1 MESPLSWAFLAVSL
15 VGGWF
20 TYNAYRPP
28 RWPATWAT
36 ACFFAGWLTVELAA
50 HHLVW
55 QFVAA
60 CAFAY
65 AGALDA
71 WPGWLAL
78 LLCLISWASLMR
90 LHVRGALAA
99 EVAHGAVQGTLSKYE
114 QNGEALALTL
124 DPEAGM
130 PTLTPVR
137 LRHYALP
144 FQMKQRRV
152 RVVRNQPFAE
162 VGGRTL
168 RADVYHREDK
178 PANAPV
184 LVFVHGGGWV
194 LGFKEFQALPMLN
207 RMAAE
212 GWVCISVD
220 YRLSPR
226 ATFPDHIADVNRG
239 IVWAKAHAHEY
250 GGDPSFVAISGNS
263 AGGHLA
269 ALAGLTWDDP
279 AFKPGFEAADTRV
292 QAAVTFYGVY
302 DLTNRFDHWPNRGIQ
317 GLIERT
323 LMKAR
328 RADDP
333 ERFEAASPIARV
345 RPDAPPWLVVHGTHD
360 SLVPVAEGRR
370 FSAALRDVSS
380 QPVCYAE
387 IPDAQHAFE
396 IFRSVRGHHTLR
408 AVRDFLNTVYQRE
421 RGGGLT
427 GPDSQRT
434 RLDTPLSPGLN
445 TASIVSAR
453 ALASADESALAA
465 ASLRSRS

>member
-1 MESPLSWAFLAVSL
+1 MSWAFLAVSL

-36 ACFFAGWLTVELAA
+36 ICFFAGWMTVELAA
-50 HHLVW
+50 HHLIW
-55 QFVAA
+55 QFVLA

-65 AGALDA
+65 HGALQA

-78 LLCLISWASLMR
+78 LVCMASWAALLR
-90 LHVRGALAA
+90 LHVRGMLAA
-99 EVAHGAVQGTLSKYE
+99 SAAHGAVQSAFATPDE
-114 QNGEALALTL
+114 NDEALQLTL

-130 PTLTPVR
+130 PTLKPVH
-137 LRHYALP
+137 LRHYVLP
-144 FQMKQRRV
+144 FRMKQRRV
-152 RVVRNQPFAE
+152 VVVRNRPFAE

-168 RADVYHREDK
+168 RADVYHREDT

-184 LVFVHGGGWV
+184 LVFVHGGGWI
-194 LGFKEFQALPMLN
+194 LGFKEYQALPMLN

-212 GWVCISVD
+212 GWVCISID
-220 YRLSPR
+220 YRLSPK

-279 AFKPGFEAADTRV
+279 LFKPGFETADTRV

-302 DLTNRFDHWPNRGIQ
+302 DLTNRFGHWPHRGIE
-317 GLIERT
+317 GLVERL

-328 RADDP
+328 RVDHP
-333 ERFEAASPIARV
+333 ERFEAASPLSRV

-370 FSAALRDVSS
+370 FSESLRDVST

-421 RGGGLT
+421 RGT
-427 GPDSQRT
+427 GPADTGPQRT
-434 RLDTPLSPGLN
+434 RVETPLSPDLN
-445 TASIVSAR
+445 VASMVSAR
-453 ALASADESALAA
+453 ARATALDSAAAA
-465 ASLRSRS
+465 ASLRTRS